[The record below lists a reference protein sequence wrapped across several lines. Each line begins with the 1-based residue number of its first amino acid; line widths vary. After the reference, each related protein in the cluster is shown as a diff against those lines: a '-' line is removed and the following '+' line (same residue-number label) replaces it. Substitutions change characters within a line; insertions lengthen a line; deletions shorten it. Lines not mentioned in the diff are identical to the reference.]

1 MNPIIS
7 VIIPTY
13 NEEKDIADC
22 LKSLGK
28 QSFKKTEI
36 IVVDDGSTDHTK
48 EVIKKFNKVKL
59 INGEHLGPGYS
70 RNIGAK
76 IAKGRI
82 LVFIDSDMEFD
93 KDYIKNL
100 ISPILK
106 NKKVIGTTHDTE
118 LVENTGNIWSKCW
131 GKIRVSKEN
140 AKEVKIFRA
149 IRKDKFLEFGGF
161 DPKYGYADDQTFWF
175 KYKIKPIVA
184 QKTICYH
191 RNPETLNGVYKQS
204 RWIGA
209 SIENRLVSTPLLQY
223 FSPFLLFL
231 ISPILIPLY
240 SIKKCY
246 DNGDFR
252 ILFPWMVL
260 FMSAR
265 YFGTIN
271 GIIRRIYLNKNFR

>member
-100 ISPILK
+100 ARPILLDK
-106 NKKVIGTTHDTE
+106 NVIGSTHE
-118 LVENTGNIWSKCW
+118 LEIVKNIDNIWSRCW
-131 GKIRVSKEN
+131 GRVRVSKEE
-140 AKEVKIFRA
+140 AEKVKIFRA
-149 IRKDKFLEFGGF
+149 IRKNKFLELGGV
-161 DPKYGYADDQTFWF
+161 DTKYGYADDQTFWF
-175 KYKIKPIVA
+175 KYKIKPVVA
-184 QKTICYH
+184 IGSVCYH
-191 RNPETLNGVYKQS
+191 KNPENLKQVYRQS
-204 RWIGA
+204 KWIGA
-209 SIENRLVSTPLLQY
+209 SHNTGIIKLAGMIILLPL
-223 FSPFLLFL
+223 F
-231 ISPILIPLY
+231 IPILVIN
-240 SIKKCY
+240 KCRKNK
-246 DNGDFR
+246 DWIVGAM
-252 ILFPWMVL
+252 LV
-260 FMSAR
+260 FMIAR
-265 YFGTIN
+265 YFGN
-271 GIIRRIYLNKNFR
+271 LAGYLNKLVWKKNFK